1 VTELSVEVAGG
12 DPAVITVVGEIDL
25 LTATSLAAPLRALI
39 DGRRTSRIEV
49 DLGQVP
55 FMDSTGI
62 QVLVAARSDAKAA
75 GIGFRVRAASDAVKR
90 VLGLTGLL
98 ESLGLT

>member
-1 VTELSVEVAGG
+1 MTELSVEVTSG
-12 DPAVITVVGEIDL
+12 DPAVVTVVGEIDL
-25 LTATSLAAPLRALI
+25 LTASSLAAPLRALI
-39 DGRRTSRIEV
+39 DGRRASRIEV

-62 QVLVAARSDAKAA
+62 QVLAAARSDANAA
-75 GIGFRVRAASDAVKR
+75 GIVFGVRTASDAVKR

>member
-1 VTELSVEVAGG
+1 VTELSVEVTSG
-12 DPAVITVVGEIDL
+12 DPAVVTVVGEIDL
-25 LTATSLAAPLRALI
+25 LTAPSLAAPLRALI

-49 DLGQVP
+49 DLGGVP

-62 QVLVAARSDAKAA
+62 QVLAAARTDATAA
-75 GIGFRVRAASDAVKR
+75 DIGFRVRAASEPVRR
-90 VLGLTGLL
+90 VLGLTGLM

>member
-1 VTELSVEVAGG
+1 VTELSVEVTSG

-25 LTATSLAAPLRALI
+25 LTAPSLVAPLRALI
-39 DGRRTSRIEV
+39 DGRRASHIEV

-62 QVLVAARSDAKAA
+62 QVLAAARSDAQAA
-75 GIGFRVRAASDAVKR
+75 GIGFRVRAASDPVKR
-90 VLGLTGLL
+90 VLNLTGLL
-98 ESLGLT
+98 ESLGPT

>member
-1 VTELSVEVAGG
+1 MTELSVEVTSG
-12 DPAVITVVGEIDL
+12 DPAVVTVVGEIDL
-25 LTATSLAAPLRALI
+25 LAAPSLAAPLRALI

-49 DLGQVP
+49 DLCGVP

-62 QVLVAARSDAKAA
+62 QVLAAARTDATAA
-75 GIGFRVRAASDAVKR
+75 GVGFRVRAASDAVRR

-98 ESLGLT
+98 ESLGL